1 MEHNTERRKER
12 QMVLTEADILAISAQ
27 VERLHVCR
35 YDLEPKD
42 FDDLMDFV
50 RGVRDARDE
59 TRKVFRTAIIRILV
73 YGTVFGT
80 LTLLEVRFQ
89 WIRPILRLLTGTPG

>member
-1 MEHNTERRKER
+1 
-12 QMVLTEADILAISAQ
+12 MVLTEADIAAVAAQ
-27 VERLHVCR
+27 VANMHVCR
-35 YDLEPKD
+35 YNVDPKD

-59 TRKVFRTAIIRILV
+59 TRKVFRTAIIRMLV
-73 YGTVFGT
+73 YGLIFGT

-89 WIRPILRLLTGTPG
+89 WIRPILKMLTGTPG